1 LIFRIDD
8 LVSNIWYQSLH
19 SIRSFIPLS
28 AVVSACTA
36 FGFLRHSK
44 KREEE
49 EKRGLH
55 LIALDHLRL
64 E

>member
-1 LIFRIDD
+1 LIFRTDD
-8 LVSNIWYQSLH
+8 FVINIWYQSLH
-19 SIRSFIPLS
+19 SIRSFNPLS

-49 EKRGLH
+49 KRGLH
-55 LIALDHLRL
+55 LFALDPLRL